1 MKYDKTNLHVYKMND
16 CECWLS
22 HLSIEETRELFL
34 KEYGLDE
41 DECPID
47 EIYEEDINTF
57 TRYDEVD
64 YNNMNTELLLKFSK
78 NKREGIRYV
87 DYNGKKYDG
96 IYNEWFEISNID
108 RILEIDG
115 EYTEPYLVACTEY

>member
-16 CECWLS
+16 CEWWLS

-41 DECPID
+41 DDSPID

-115 EYTEPYLVACTEY
+115 EYTEPYLVARTEY

>member
-16 CECWLS
+16 CEWWLS